1 MDRLEELLNQA
12 NPNHGRIEELWH
24 DACVKAA
31 DTVVVLDDDPT
42 GTQTVH
48 DVPVYTT
55 WDEPTMEEAFGAG
68 DREFFILTNS
78 RSFSAQKTE
87 QVHREI
93 AENIA
98 DASQRTR
105 RSFTLISRGDST
117 LRGHYPL
124 EDEVLRATL
133 EKRLGTAFDGE
144 VICPAFF
151 EGGRYTCD
159 DIHYMY
165 RDGSFVPVG
174 ESEFAHDATFG
185 YKSSNLIDYIEEKSH
200 GAYTKAD
207 CISIS
212 LDELRSFD
220 LDGITAKLEG
230 CTGFKKVIVNSM
242 TYDDLKTFTI
252 CFLRAEAAGKR
263 FICRTA
269 ASFPKCLA
277 GIDDIGLL
285 GRDEIED
292 ADSGNGGLV
301 IVGSHVQLSTEQLEH
316 LRDAN
321 LPLSFCEFD
330 VSKSDD
336 DGGYESETTRVADY
350 VTREITAGT
359 TAVVYTTR
367 EDLSAVEPDPERR
380 LAMSVNIS
388 DGLTAVVSHLNVRPR
403 YLIAKGG
410 ITSSDIA
417 TKGLGVRRAVVLGQA
432 AKGIPVWKCGDESRF
447 PGMSYLIFPGNV
459 GTPDT
464 LKTIVEELERQH
476 GIA

>member
-1 MDRLEELLNQA
+1 MNRLEGLLEEA
-12 NPNHGRIEELWH
+12 NPNHEKIDELWH
-24 DACVKAA
+24 AACAESA
-31 DTVVVLDDDPT
+31 DTIVVLDDDPT

-48 DVPVYTT
+48 DVPVYTS
-55 WDEPTMEEAFGAG
+55 WDAPTVEEAFEAG

-98 DASQRTR
+98 DAAKKSRK
-105 RSFTLISRGDST
+105 SFTLISRGDST

-133 EKRLGTAFDGE
+133 VEKLGIDFDGE

-165 RDGSFVPVG
+165 RDGAFIPVG
-174 ESEFAHDATFG
+174 ESEFAKDATFG
-185 YKSSNLIDYIEEKSH
+185 YRSSNLIDYVKEKSN
-200 GAYTKAD
+200 GACTEAD

-220 LDGITAKLEG
+220 LDGITAKLES
-230 CTGFKKVIVNSM
+230 CTGFKKIIVNAM
-242 TYDDLKTFTI
+242 NYDDLKTFTI
-252 CFLRAEAAGKR
+252 CFLRARAHGKS

-277 GIDDIGLL
+277 GIDDIDLL
-285 GRDEIED
+285 GRNDIED
-292 ADSGNGGLV
+292 VNSSNGGLV
-301 IVGSHVQLSTEQLEH
+301 VIGSHVQLSTQQLEH
-316 LRDAN
+316 LCDAG
-321 LPLSFCEFD
+321 LPLAFCEFD
-330 VSKSDD
+330 VSEADA
-336 DGGYESETTRVADY
+336 DGSYKSETARVADY
-350 VTREITAGT
+350 VSVKIEAGT

-367 EDLSAVEPDPERR
+367 KDLSVVEADSERR

-388 DGLTAVVSHLNVRPR
+388 DGLTAVVSLLKVRPR

-417 TKGLGVRRAVVLGQA
+417 TKRLGIRRAEVLGQA
-432 AKGIPVWKCGDESRF
+432 AKGIPVWKCGSESRF

-464 LKTIVEELERQH
+464 LKSIVEELER
-476 GIA
+476 